1 MDGNSVEL
9 LIEQAEKYVFAG
21 CSDQPGVSFH
31 CISIVMAGGGQLA
44 LLVLGGDMIV
54 ESMLEES
61 LIVELNEILQRA
73 IGDLVCLY
81 FNIGNSDSQVV

>member
-1 MDGNSVEL
+1 MV
-9 LIEQAEKYVFAG
+9 
-21 CSDQPGVSFH
+21 
-31 CISIVMAGGGQLA
+31 GGGQLA
-44 LLVLGGDMIV
+44 LLVLRGDMIV

-61 LIVELNEILQRA
+61 LIVELNEILHRA